1 MISGPSCIVAPD
13 AGALEIDDSTLNTT
27 FRATCLDLNAHATVR
42 RSAVGRALLMAASRP
57 QARGVILVDPPV
69 LVTQGLV
76 EDSTITAGL
85 GLSAPTSVARRVRAS
100 GTVGIVG
107 QGLVVD
113 SLAQG
118 SGFQG
123 AAIEAETDRGGT
135 LLVIGSTAIGSG
147 APALLSES
155 VGSDAPVTP
164 DDLVVSNSIARS
176 DTTDIE
182 AVPLSACALGGF
194 CERGLI
200 HIDHSDFATRS
211 PLASD
216 RQAALITQGAGN
228 VSGDPLFAN
237 PLAGDFH
244 LRAGS
249 PAIDAGAM
257 QDPALPTDLDGHPRS
272 QGRAPDLGAFETTP
286 PGGSGA
292 GGPGPHS
299 TGGGH
304 VPLLSRL
311 HVTPARFRI
320 GGRGGG
326 TTIAFRLDTAS
337 KVTLTLQRVL
347 SGHRKGKRCV
357 TGQKRGR
364 RCTLLRSAGHLTV
377 RTGHAGTNTVRFLGR
392 LGGHQLAPG
401 SYRLTATPAHGK
413 RQSVRLTVLDAAT

>member
-1 MISGPSCIVAPD
+1 M
-13 AGALEIDDSTLNTT
+13 
-27 FRATCLDLNAHATVR
+27 
-42 RSAVGRALLMAASRP
+42 
-57 QARGVILVDPPV
+57 
-69 LVTQGLV
+69 
-76 EDSTITAGL
+76 
-85 GLSAPTSVARRVRAS
+85 
-100 GTVGIVG
+100 
-107 QGLVVD
+107 
-113 SLAQG
+113 
-118 SGFQG
+118 
-123 AAIEAETDRGGT
+123 
-135 LLVIGSTAIGSG
+135 
-147 APALLSES
+147 
-155 VGSDAPVTP
+155 
-164 DDLVVSNSIARS
+164 
-176 DTTDIE
+176 
-182 AVPLSACALGGF
+182 
-194 CERGLI
+194 
-200 HIDHSDFATRS
+200 
-211 PLASD
+211 
-216 RQAALITQGAGN
+216 
-228 VSGDPLFAN
+228 SGDPLFAN

-257 QDPALPTDLDGHPRS
+257 QDPALPTDLDGHPRD
-272 QGRAPDLGAFETTP
+272 QGRAPDLGGFETTP

-413 RQSVRLTVLDAAT
+413 RLSVRLTVLDAAT